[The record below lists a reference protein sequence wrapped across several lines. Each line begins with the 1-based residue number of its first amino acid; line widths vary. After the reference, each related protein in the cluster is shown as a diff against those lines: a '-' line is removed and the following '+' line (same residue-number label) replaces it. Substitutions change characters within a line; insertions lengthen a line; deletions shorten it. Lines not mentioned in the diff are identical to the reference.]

1 MLERIREGSQ
11 GVIAKTILGLVI
23 LTFALA
29 GVGSYLSSPTE
40 TMVAVVNGEDVTQ
53 TQFEQALER
62 DRARMQQQFGE
73 MYDTIA
79 ADPAYNSRFR
89 AEVLERLID
98 ETLQQQFVRKLG
110 IRVGDDQVRDT
121 IRGLTQF
128 QVDGTFNNDR
138 YIALLRQMGYQSA
151 DFLELMRQDMA
162 ASQFRA
168 GVFASE
174 FYLPSEIQQ
183 IRQLEQQS
191 RDISYFV
198 IKAEDFAEQVSISEQ
213 MIADYYQMQI
223 QRFETEPKV
232 AVEYVE
238 LSAAALAKNIEI
250 TDQQIQAYYDANQ
263 ARYSSAEQRQVAHIM
278 LEADGSDATV
288 AAQAATLLSQLQQG
302 ADFAELAKTHSADTF
317 SAENGGVLDSLEPGQ
332 MDPDFEKAA
341 FALTEAGQL
350 SDVVQS
356 EYGYHII
363 KLVSLEPGQQQPLA
377 DVRGDIAERLQQE
390 QATEQFYQLQTRM
403 AEVAFEVPDNLEET
417 ATVLGERVHSTPM
430 FAQTEAAEPLAHPA
444 VINKLFE
451 QNFINDGLNSE
462 PIEIGNQHLL
472 VVRVK
477 EYQPARTLP
486 LEEVQGEITAAL
498 KVEQQARLAQE
509 QAVALLAAEQA
520 DIQSLA
526 AQISANVQSAP
537 ATPRFGGS
545 LDTQIRAKAFKLPR
559 PAAGKSSIDS
569 VTLANGD
576 VALVA
581 VSAVQDVD
589 VTTIPAEEELD
600 SMAQRQAEQSY
611 LALVAALRANAD
623 ISRNLRAA
631 TPDQN

>member
-11 GVIAKTILGLVI
+11 GVIAKSILGLVI

-40 TMVAVVNGEDVTQ
+40 VSVAVVNGEEISQ
-53 TQFEQALER
+53 TQFEQALQR

-89 AEVLERLID
+89 AEVLERLIE

-121 IRGLTQF
+121 IRSLGEF

-138 YIALLRQMGYQSA
+138 YIALLRQMGYQST
-151 DFLELMRQDMA
+151 DFRELVREDMA

-174 FYLPSEIQQ
+174 FYLPSEMQQ

-191 RDISYFV
+191 RDISYV
-198 IKAEDFAEQVSISEQ
+198 VVKAENFADQVTISEQ
-213 MIADYYQMQI
+213 MVEDYYQMQL
-223 QRFETEPKV
+223 QRFATEPKV
-232 AVEYVE
+232 AAEYVE
-238 LSAAALAKNIEI
+238 LSAAALAEDIEI
-250 TDQQIQAYYDANQ
+250 TEQQIEAYYAANQ
-263 ARYSSAEQRQVAHIM
+263 ARFSTAEQRQVAHIM
-278 LEADGSDATV
+278 LESDGADETV
-288 AAQAATLLSQLQQG
+288 AAEAAALLTQLQQG
-302 ADFAELAKTHSADTF
+302 ADFAELAKAHSDDTF
-317 SAENGGVLDSLEPGQ
+317 SAESGGVLDNLEPGQ
-332 MDPDFEKAA
+332 MDPDFEQAA

-350 SDVVQS
+350 TGVVQS

-363 KLVSLEPGQQQPLA
+363 KLVSLTPGQQQPLA
-377 DVRGDIAERLQQE
+377 EVRDTIIERLKQE

-417 ATVLGERVHSTPM
+417 AAVLDQRVLATPL
-430 FAQTEAAEPLAHPA
+430 FTADQATAPLDHPA
-444 VINKLFE
+444 VVSKLFD
-451 QNFINDGLNSE
+451 QQFIEDGLNSD
-462 PIEIGNQHLL
+462 PIEIGNQHLV

-477 EYQPARTLP
+477 EFQPARTLP
-486 LEEVQGEITAAL
+486 LEEVRAEITDTL

-509 QAVALLAAEQA
+509 KVTALLQDQTDLVSLAEQVN
-520 DIQSLA
+520 SP
-526 AQISANVQSAP
+526 VQTAP
-537 ATPRFGGS
+537 ATPRFGGT
-545 LDTQIRAKAFKLPR
+545 LDPEIRAKAFKLPR
-559 PAAGKSSIDS
+559 PVAGTPSIDS
-569 VTLANGD
+569 VTLTSGD
-576 VALVA
+576 VAVVA
-581 VSAVQDVD
+581 VSAVQDVE
-589 VTTIPAEEELD
+589 VTTVPAEDELAR
-600 SMAQRQAEQSY
+600 MAQRQAEQSY
-611 LALVAALRANAD
+611 LALVAALKANAE

-631 TPDQN
+631 EPEQN

>member
-11 GVIAKTILGLVI
+11 GVVAKSILGLVI

-29 GVGSYLSSPTE
+29 GVGSYLSSPTDVA
-40 TMVAVVNGEDVTQ
+40 VAVVNGEEINQ
-53 TQFEQALER
+53 TQFEQALQR

-73 MYDTIA
+73 MYETIA

-89 AEVLERLID
+89 GEVLERLID

-121 IRGLTQF
+121 IRGLGEF

-151 DFLELMRQDMA
+151 DFREMVREDMA

-183 IRQLEQQS
+183 IRKLEQQS

-198 IKAEDFAEQVSISEQ
+198 VKAENFAEQVVVSEQ
-213 MIADYYQMQI
+213 MIEDYYQMQL

-232 AVEYVE
+232 AAEYVE
-238 LSAAALAKNIEI
+238 LSADAIAKDIEI
-250 TDQQIQAYYDANQ
+250 TEQQIQAYYDANQ
-263 ARYSSAEQRQVAHIM
+263 PRFTTDEQREVAHIM
-278 LEADGSDATV
+278 LESDGTDETV
-288 AAQAATLLSQLQQG
+288 AAQAAELLTQLRSG
-302 ADFAELAKTHSADTF
+302 ANFAELAKARSADTF
-317 SAENGGVLDSLEPGQ
+317 SAENGGVLGSLEPGQ
-332 MDPDFEKAA
+332 MDPDFEQAA

-356 EYGYHII
+356 EYGYHIV
-363 KLVSLEPGQQQPLA
+363 KLVSYTAGQQQPLA
-377 DVRGDIAERLQQE
+377 EVQQSIVERLKQE

-417 ATVLGERVHSTPM
+417 AAVLGERVRSTPL
-430 FAQTEAAEPLAHPA
+430 FSKEQAAEPLAHPG
-444 VINKLFE
+444 VIAKLFD
-451 QNFINDGLNSE
+451 QQFFDDGLNSD
-462 PIEIGNQHLL
+462 PIEIGTQHLL
-472 VVRVK
+472 VVRAT
-477 EYQPARTLP
+477 EFQAARTLP
-486 LEEVQGEITAAL
+486 IEEVTAEITASL

-509 QAVALLAAEQA
+509 HVSALLAEQA
-520 DIQSLA
+520 DIAGLADKAGVSLQTA
-526 AQISANVQSAP
+526 S

-545 LDTQIRAKAFKLPR
+545 LDPQIRSKAFKLPR
-559 PAAGKSSIDS
+559 PVAGKASIDS
-569 VTLANGD
+569 VTLSNGD
-576 VALVA
+576 VAIVA

-589 VTTIPAEEELD
+589 VTAVPADDELD
-600 SMAQRQAEQSY
+600 NMAQRQAEQGY
-611 LALVAALRANAD
+611 LALVAALKANAE

-631 TPDQN
+631 TAEQN

>member
-11 GVIAKTILGLVI
+11 GVVAKTILGLVI

-40 TMVAVVNGEDVTQ
+40 VSVAVVNGEEISQ
-53 TQFEQALER
+53 AEFEQALQR

-89 AEVLERLID
+89 SEVLERLID

-121 IRGLTQF
+121 IRNLGEF

-151 DFLELMRQDMA
+151 DFRELVREDMA

-174 FYLPSEIQQ
+174 FYLPSEMQQ

-198 IKAEDFAEQVSISEQ
+198 VKAESFADQVTISEQ
-213 MIADYYQMQI
+213 MIEDYYQMNL
-223 QRFETEPKV
+223 QRFETDPKV
-232 AVEYVE
+232 AAEYVE
-238 LSAAALAKNIEI
+238 LSAADLAEDIEI
-250 TDQQIQAYYDANQ
+250 TDQQIQTYYEANQ
-263 ARYSSAEQRQVAHIM
+263 ARFSSAEQRQVAHIM
-278 LEADGSDATV
+278 LESDGTDQAV
-288 AAQAATLLSQLQQG
+288 AAEAASLLSQLQQG
-302 ADFAELAKTHSADTF
+302 ADFAELAKAHSDDTF
-317 SAENGGVLDSLEPGQ
+317 SAENGGLLDSLEPGQ
-332 MDPDFEKAA
+332 MDPDFEQAA

-350 SDVVQS
+350 TGVVQS

-363 KLVSLEPGQQQPLA
+363 KLVSLTPSQQQPLA
-377 DVRGDIAERLQQE
+377 EVRDSIAERLKQE

-417 ATVLGERVHSTPM
+417 AAVLGQRVRATPL
-430 FAQTEAAEPLAHPA
+430 FSKEQATNPLDHPA
-444 VINKLFE
+444 VINKLFD
-451 QNFINDGLNSE
+451 QQFIADGLNSD
-462 PIEIGNQHLL
+462 PIEIGNQHLV

-477 EYQPARTLP
+477 EFQPARTLP
-486 LEEVQGEITAAL
+486 LEEVKAQITESL

-509 QAVALLAAEQA
+509 KVSALLQQQTDIASLAEQVGTT
-520 DIQSLA
+520 
-526 AQISANVQSAP
+526 VQSAP

-545 LDTQIRAKAFKLPR
+545 LDPEIRTKAFKLAR
-559 PAAGKSSIDS
+559 PVAGTPSIDS
-569 VTLANGD
+569 VTLASGD
-576 VALVA
+576 VAVVA
-581 VSAVQDVD
+581 VSAVQDVE
-589 VTTIPAEEELD
+589 VTAVPAAEELER
-600 SMAQRQAEQSY
+600 MAQRQAEQGY
-611 LALVAALRANAD
+611 LALVATLKANAE

-631 TPDQN
+631 TPEQN